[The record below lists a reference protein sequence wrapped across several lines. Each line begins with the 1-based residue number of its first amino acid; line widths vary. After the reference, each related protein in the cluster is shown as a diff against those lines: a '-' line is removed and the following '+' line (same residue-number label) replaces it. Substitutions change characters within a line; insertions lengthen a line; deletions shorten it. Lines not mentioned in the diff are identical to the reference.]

1 MTSLDLDDIERRIK
15 DGIEDL
21 DGPSYGG
28 IADDAFS
35 ALAEIIAEVARLR
48 AEVAQE
54 REAERAAVV
63 AWLLTDLDELSL
75 GLQHLLTDL
84 ADAIERGAHRRE
96 GGE

>member
-35 ALAEIIAEVARLR
+35 ALAEIIAAVAR
-48 AEVAQE
+48 
-54 REAERAAVV
+54 
-63 AWLLTDLDELSL
+63 SL
-75 GLQHLLTDL
+75 PETSGCV
-84 ADAIERGAHRRE
+84 
-96 GGE
+96 